1 MPLILRELK
10 SCCSGRSVGYGCI
23 RVRTKFGE
31 QRSTVTYGKAQAIL
45 NGRALGEA
53 NKPDL
58 RSREVMPHFA
68 SGLHLEDSAL
78 IRMEEV
84 VSIRN
89 SVVGSRFH
97 RATRPVGRTDSAAML
112 LDLGHEVDSIFHP
125 ILDAGRP
132 GGY

>member
-1 MPLILRELK
+1 MFGGLRPRLSPGELLQAKKYRYLRE
-10 SCCSGRSVGYGCI
+10 SM
-23 RVRTKFGE
+23 
-31 QRSTVTYGKAQAIL
+31 GKVQAIL
-45 NGRALGEA
+45 NGRAFGES

-68 SGLHLEDSAL
+68 GRLHLEDSAL

-84 VSIRN
+84 VSIWN
-89 SVVGSRFH
+89 PMVGSRFH
-97 RATRPVGRTDSAAML
+97 RATRPVGWTDSAAML

-125 ILDAGRP
+125 VLDTGRP